1 MASRRPHGRPRRGPS
16 ISLGS
21 MLCIRPKRARF
32 AWGPRCGKGRRSRR
46 SPPRTSPS
54 KASAAWRGGDRSA
67 LRPLFN
73 LTGVVLHDPAE
84 VVGVVD
90 HRHEEVGCRDD
101 VRLIVEPPDRGVVA
115 GLRADDQIGE
125 GRRRRLIGQK
135 RSTEGASLQPQP
147 PPWARA
153 VRRRGKRSGGFLQA
167 RAICPTGQPGQSMRS
182 RPGISDRRRPW
193 GGVDG
198 RPRRPALGLKS
209 GEARPTRPSAAA
221 RWGKTP
227 ADEGPE
233 RRRLPLVLLEDSRP
247 IYAAACVW
255 SRRRTGNNSL
265 GSGRRV

>member
-153 VRRRGKRSGGFLQA
+153 VRRRGEAFRGVPPSEGNLPDRPAGPVYAVAAGNLGSASAVGRGRWTTPPA
-167 RAICPTGQPGQSMRS
+167 RPWTEIRGSAPYKAISSSALGQDARG
-182 RPGISDRRRPW
+182 RRP
-193 GGVDG
+193 
-198 RPRRPALGLKS
+198 
-209 GEARPTRPSAAA
+209 
-221 RWGKTP
+221 
-227 ADEGPE
+227 
-233 RRRLPLVLLEDSRP
+233 
-247 IYAAACVW
+247 
-255 SRRRTGNNSL
+255 
-265 GSGRRV
+265 